1 MTSMNAKSKQQE
13 YINRAYGI
21 EPKWNDSDVKTPEE
35 INESIDKA
43 RMWYW
48 TNHRFESRS
57 HKKWILDYLKKT
69 KADKETVAY
78 VKANPITSF
87 KGNGVYCRMY
97 CLGAPLSKDHMT
109 KIQDTINK
117 LVNSGKLKKDAESK
131 PKKSIQE
138 RIAEQVSDYIGSL
151 EEKCDDFVDS
161 LTSGDKYNFNIEN
174 WLKANK
180 VKSTQSKMIA
190 RHFVP
195 LSKELEETVEGTC
208 PQLNEGY
215 SYLTKPKK
223 RKYYK
228 FIMELINAC
237 QNNVTPRKK
246 RRAKSK
252 TPEQLVSKVKYE
264 EKNEEFKLTSISP
277 TDIIGAS
284 KLIVFNTKYREL
296 TIYTTLDPAGFI
308 VKGTT
313 IQNFSKDS
321 SKSKKVR
328 KPENILPVVKTSGI
342 REINKRFTDL
352 NTKSKTPTGR
362 LNSSTII
369 MKVLK

>member
-1 MTSMNAKSKQQE
+1 MVAK
-13 YINRAYGI
+13 G
-21 EPKWNDSDVKTPEE
+21 
-35 INESIDKA
+35 
-43 RMWYW
+43 
-48 TNHRFESRS
+48 
-57 HKKWILDYLKKT
+57 
-69 KADKETVAY
+69 
-78 VKANPITSF
+78 
-87 KGNGVYCRMY
+87 
-97 CLGAPLSKDHMT
+97 
-109 KIQDTINK
+109 
-117 LVNSGKLKKDAESK
+117 
-131 PKKSIQE
+131 
-138 RIAEQVSDYIGSL
+138 
-151 EEKCDDFVDS
+151 
-161 LTSGDKYNFNIEN
+161 
-174 WLKANK
+174 
-180 VKSTQSKMIA
+180 
-190 RHFVP
+190 
-195 LSKELEETVEGTC
+195 
-208 PQLNEGY
+208 
-215 SYLTKPKK
+215 
-223 RKYYK
+223 
-228 FIMELINAC
+228 
-237 QNNVTPRKK
+237 
-246 RRAKSK
+246 
-252 TPEQLVSKVKYE
+252 KYE

>member
-1 MTSMNAKSKQQE
+1 MTSMNAKRKQQE
-13 YINRAYGI
+13 YIKKAYGV
-21 EPKWNDSDVKTPEE
+21 EPSWVDSDVKTTDEL
-35 INESIDKA
+35 NAMIDRA

-48 TNHRFESRS
+48 SNHRFDSRK
-57 HKKWILDYLKKT
+57 HKQWILDYLKKT
-69 KADKETVAY
+69 DSDKETISF
-78 VKANPITSF
+78 VKSNPITSF

-97 CLGAPLSKDHMT
+97 CLGAPLSDVHLES
-109 KIQDTINK
+109 ISDTVNK
-117 LVNSGKLKKDAESK
+117 LIASGKLKKETDTK
-131 PKKSIQE
+131 PKLSIQE
-138 RIAEQVSDYIGSL
+138 RIEQQVIEYLSIL
-151 EEKCDDFVDS
+151 EEKSDAFLDS
-161 LTSGDKYNFNIEN
+161 LASGEKFNFNVEE

-180 VKSTQSKMIA
+180 VKSVQSKKIA
-190 RHFVP
+190 QHFVP
-195 LSKELEETVEGTC
+195 LSKELEEAVEGLC

-223 RKYYK
+223 KKYYK
-228 FIMELINAC
+228 FVMELVNTC

-246 RRAKSK
+246 RKTKNK

-264 EKNEEFKLTSISP
+264 EKNEEFKLTSIHP
-277 TDIIGAS
+277 ADIIGAS

-296 TIYTTLDPAGFI
+296 TIYNTLDPAGFI
-308 VKGTT
+308 IKGTT

-321 SKSKKVR
+321 SKSKKIR
-328 KPENILPVVKTSGI
+328 KPEGILPVVKTSGI
-342 REINKRFTDL
+342 RVINKHFNDL